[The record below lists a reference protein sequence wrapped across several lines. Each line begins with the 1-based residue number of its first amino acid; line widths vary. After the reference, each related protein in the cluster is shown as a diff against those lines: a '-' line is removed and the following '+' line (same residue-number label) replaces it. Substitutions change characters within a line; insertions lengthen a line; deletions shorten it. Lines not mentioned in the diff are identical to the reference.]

1 VAGLWRCR
9 PAVGNLIVPQYR
21 VVIIGAGRMGQ
32 GLGLALHR
40 HGYGVALLA
49 RTRHPVIAPLVV
61 HQGVRLDALREA
73 ELVLLAVP
81 DDAVRPLATELAS
94 EDGVGEQ
101 HVVLHLSG
109 LLDRSALA
117 PLGKTGAGLGSF
129 HPLQTI
135 ADPASAPDRFAGAY
149 AGIEGDARALA
160 AGERMATALRMM
172 TVRIAAEAKPVY
184 HAGAVAAANYT
195 VALAGLAERL
205 AQSAGIPA
213 QAAAKMFLP
222 LLRGAV
228 ANLELGPA
236 AALTG
241 PVRRGDVRTIRA
253 HLAALG
259 PDDRELYR
267 WLGLAALR
275 LAREAGLDAGAA
287 DEVEKVLRDVS
298 P

>member
-1 VAGLWRCR
+1 
-9 PAVGNLIVPQYR
+9 
-21 VVIIGAGRMGQ
+21 MGQ
-32 GLGLALHR
+32 GLGLGLHGR
-40 HGYGVALLA
+40 GYDVTLVA

-61 HQGVRLDALREA
+61 HQGERADAIRPV

-81 DDAVRPLATELAS
+81 DDAVGPVAAELAS
-94 EDGVGEQ
+94 EGAVGAG
-101 HVVLHLSG
+101 HVVLHVSG
-109 LLDRSALA
+109 LLDRKALA
-117 PLGKTGAGLGSF
+117 PLDPSGAGLGSF

-149 AGIEGDARALA
+149 AGIEGDERALA
-160 AGERMATALRMM
+160 AGERLAAALRMH
-172 TVRIAAEAKPVY
+172 TVRLAPGAKPAY

-195 VALAGLAERL
+195 VALAGLAQRL

-213 QAAAKMFLP
+213 PASSRMFLP

-267 WLGLAALR
+267 WLGLAALQ
-275 LAREAGLDAGAA
+275 LAREAGLNPSAA
-287 DEVEKVLRDVS
+287 DEVEKALRE
-298 P
+298 

>member
-1 VAGLWRCR
+1 
-9 PAVGNLIVPQYR
+9 
-21 VVIIGAGRMGQ
+21 MGQ
-32 GLGLALHR
+32 GLGLALHGR
-40 HGYGVALLA
+40 GYGVSLLA

-61 HQGVRLDALREA
+61 HQGKRADAIVQS

-81 DDAVRPLATELAS
+81 DDAVGPVATELAS
-94 EDGVGEQ
+94 EGGVGPS

-117 PLGKTGAGLGSF
+117 PLDSSQAGLGSF

-135 ADPASAPDRFAGAY
+135 ADPANAPDRFAGAY
-149 AGIEGDARALA
+149 AGLEGDDRALA
-160 AGERMATALRMM
+160 AGERLASALRMQ
-172 TVRIAAEAKPVY
+172 TVRIAAESKPAY

-205 AQSAGIPA
+205 ARSAGIPA
-213 QAAAKMFLP
+213 PAAAKIFLP

-228 ANLELGPA
+228 ANLDLGPA

-241 PVRRGDVRTIRA
+241 PVRRGDLRTISA

-275 LAREAGLDAGAA
+275 LAREAGMSPAAG
-287 DEVEKVLRDVS
+287 DEVERVLRE
-298 P
+298 